1 MPEHLIAGL
10 RRFRREHFPRY
21 RERFERLV
29 ADGQRPGTL
38 FIGCSDSRLVPDLLT
53 GAGPGELFSVRN
65 VGNLVPPFGTDTRG
79 HGTAA
84 AIEYAVVVLGV
95 TDIVVCGHTHCGAIR
110 GLYEPPDAA
119 ATPHLARW
127 LDLASEARLDGPPSE
142 PTLRRTERRSIAIQV
157 SRLLGYPMVVERLE
171 AGRLSLHGWHYAIE
185 RGTVDRLDVE
195 EGRFVPAVEG

>member
-10 RRFRREHFPRY
+10 RRFRQQRFPRY
-21 RERFERLV
+21 QEHFERLV

-65 VGNLVPPFGTDTRG
+65 VGNLVPAFEAGTAG
-79 HGTAA
+79 PGTAA
-84 AIEYAVVVLGV
+84 AVEYAVLVLGV

-110 GLYEPPDAA
+110 GLYEPPDPA

-127 LDLASEARLDGPPSE
+127 LELAREARLDAAASE
-142 PTLRRTERRSIAIQV
+142 PVLRRTERRSIALQV
-157 SRLLGYPMVVERLE
+157 SRLLEYPTVVERLE
-171 AGRLSLHGWHYAIE
+171 AGRLSVHGWHYAIE
-185 RGTVDRLDVE
+185 EGTVARLDVE
-195 EGRFVPAVEG
+195 RGEFVPALAG